1 MGSPW
6 AISSPLRRAHDTS
19 AGRDLIGRSHCH
31 AGPRL
36 PAGVRALEKD
46 PTGLLP
52 ISWWAKSVPTES
64 LRRLVPCHADPARA
78 QCCSLWLPCAWR
90 RARPGLRGGT
100 SPPLRAGWGSSPRR
114 AVSHW
119 PHGSLR
125 RRGSV
130 RGRLRPPRG
139 GWAPGVART
148 AEGLAS
154 ARRGGSE
161 DPHAAPAPL
170 HRRHLQRAPSA
181 EAQRRPP
188 PRPLP
193 EFIHQHRALRL
204 RQVLVRA
211 RISVQLLK
219 LPEPQSPG
227 LQNQKSHCLAG
238 PSDGR
243 CGSKVPGVQPGIPIP
258 RAGSGPGQTI
268 TPSCDWH
275 AKAFPALLP
284 GPQTQTS
291 PVSTGHPTGLPRQS
305 PRAHPGSRL

>member
-31 AGPRL
+31 AGPQL

-52 ISWWAKSVPTES
+52 ISRWAKSVPTES

-181 EAQRRPP
+181 EAQRRPHP
-188 PRPLP
+188 
-193 EFIHQHRALRL
+193 
-204 RQVLVRA
+204 
-211 RISVQLLK
+211 
-219 LPEPQSPG
+219 
-227 LQNQKSHCLAG
+227 G
-238 PSDGR
+238 PSL
-243 CGSKVPGVQPGIPIP
+243 S
-258 RAGSGPGQTI
+258 S
-268 TPSCDWH
+268 
-275 AKAFPALLP
+275 
-284 GPQTQTS
+284 
-291 PVSTGHPTGLPRQS
+291 STNTGLCAS
-305 PRAHPGSRL
+305 VKSWFEPGSACSCLNCPSLSLLVCKTRSPTASWVPRMGDVDPKCRASSLASQSRGRGPAPGRP